1 MSVAVVPV
9 VWAEAIAAYGTWMI
23 VANRSA
29 NSIRARREQL
39 QHMAR
44 RVGVGPWEMTYT
56 TLLAYAAAQSWASE
70 TRRSRYAGFREFWRW
85 GKREGLIDANP
96 AKRLPLI
103 KPAPPAPDPV
113 PAPVYQEAVRR
124 ADPRTAL
131 MMRLAHDAGLRRAEI
146 SLVHSDDIREDLLGW
161 SLLVHGKGS
170 RLRLVPLTP
179 RLALD
184 LRALGEGWAFPG
196 AIDGHLSPRRVGE
209 LLEAALP
216 GAWTGHKLRHSF
228 GTNVHE
234 ASGGDTLT
242 AQGLLGHANPN
253 TTVRY
258 VRPSDARR
266 RAAVYA
272 AAGYSVPETPGRL
285 YAIKEIAG

>member
-1 MSVAVVPV
+1 MSVAVVPA
-9 VWAEAIAAYGTWMI
+9 VWAEAIAGYIVWMT
-23 VANRSA
+23 VANRST
-29 NSIRARREQL
+29 NTIRARKEQL
-39 QHMAR
+39 EHMAR
-44 RVGVGPWEMTYT
+44 RVSSGPWDVTHT
-56 TLLAYAAAQSWASE
+56 VLLAYAAAQSWASE
-70 TRRSRYAGFREFWRW
+70 TRRARYAGFKEFWRW
-85 GKREGLIDANP
+85 AKREGLIRENP

-103 KPAPPAPDPV
+103 KPSAPSPDPV
-113 PAPVYQEAVRR
+113 PAPVYHDAVRK
-124 ADPRTAL
+124 ADQRTAL

-146 SLVHSDDIREDLLGW
+146 AVVHSDDVREDLLGW
-161 SLLVHGKGS
+161 SLLVHGKGN

-184 LRALGEGWAFPG
+184 LRALGEGFAFPG
-196 AIDGHLSPRRVGE
+196 RIDGHLSPRRVGE
-209 LLEAALP
+209 LLEEALP

-253 TTVRY
+253 TTTRY

-272 AAGYSVPETPGRL
+272 AAGYSIPETPGRL
-285 YAIKEIAG
+285 YAVKEIAG